1 MLLLLLIQG
10 RRDEDDYYYY
20 YRGRDAWVDGWMD
33 GWMEKQDH
41 KGRRSISELRRTLVA
56 LGKIG
61 LFFPLLGVCAAVVPL
76 AASPVWLLLRC
87 MTDY

>member
-1 MLLLLLIQG
+1 MG
-10 RRDEDDYYYY
+10 
-20 YRGRDAWVDGWMD
+20 GWMD
-33 GWMEKQDH
+33 GWRSRTH

-61 LFFPLLGVCAAVVPL
+61 LFLPLPGVCAAVVPL

-87 MTDY
+87 MTDC